1 MILTDSIH
9 KAKAEGDLL
18 IQKKAELSHGEYQEW
33 VLKEFKGSKATA
45 RVYKRI
51 AEYWRLIELELARSH
66 RTNMPLRE
74 ALILIKGH

>member
-33 VLKEFKGSKATA
+33 VLKEFKGSKAT
-45 RVYKRI
+45 V
-51 AEYWRLIELELARSH
+51 ELARSH
-66 RTNMPLRE
+66 RTNIPLRE